1 MNKAPQSTAPP
12 PPAPSPGLPQ
22 PASPPGQ
29 TAPVVFTTPQATQ
42 MNTPSQ
48 PRQHFYPGRP
58 KGCSSFP
65 LVWPPPQF

>member
-1 MNKAPQSTAPP
+1 MNKAPQSTGP

-22 PASPPGQ
+22 PAFPPGQ
-29 TAPVVFTTPQATQ
+29 TAPVVFSTPQATQ

-48 PRQHFYPGRP
+48 PRQLAPTIQP